1 MNYTKEDL
9 YKGMKLKC
17 VYTDIKDWWIVGKTY
32 KIKKREDGLLYITDE
47 TNYNWYENVILEAL
61 NKECKFKFKEENNM
75 QEFKV
80 GDLVEVVKNN
90 SHAYKNKSE
99 FFQPGDTAVVT
110 EVMSFDVRICEKGA
124 DNKYFGN
131 VISKNEIKKVEE
143 IQKLTEYEEEELVL
157 RFAEKIVQKNKTIW
171 EIEDLKEKLEV
182 NETYLEKIRKE
193 IKEITKKLL
202 TK

>member
-47 TNYNWYENVILEAL
+47 TNYNWYENVILKAL
-61 NKECKFKFKEENNM
+61 NKECNFKFKEENNM

-80 GDLVEVVKNN
+80 GDLVEVIKNTSCAMKN
-90 SHAYKNKSE
+90 ENEYYKKGNV
-99 FFQPGDTAVVT
+99 DVVT
-110 EVMSFDVRICEKGA
+110 WV
-124 DNKYFGN
+124 GN
-131 VISKNEIKKVEE
+131 EYINLGNNVPYNTISKKQIKKVE
-143 IQKLTEYEEEELVL
+143 QKPELTEYEEELVL
-157 RFAEKIVQKNKTIW
+157 RLAEYIKLKDNRVAELEELKFEIKEAEKDIENKQKQ
-171 EIEDLKEKLEV
+171 
-182 NETYLEKIRKE
+182 

>member
-80 GDLVEVVKNN
+80 GDLVEVIENE
-90 SHAYKNKSE
+90 SGAYKNKFE
-99 FFQPGDTAVVT
+99 RFKAGDKAVVT
-110 EVMSFDVRICEKGA
+110 DVLGSSIRLGNDC
-124 DNKYFGN
+124 FGN
-131 VISKNEIKKVEE
+131 LIGTKEVKKVE
-143 IQKLTEYEEEELVL
+143 QKPELTEYEEELVL
-157 RFAEKIVQKNKTIW
+157 RLAEKIKQKDNYIAELEELDCQVKDLETLL
-171 EIEDLKEKLEV
+171 EDKQK
-182 NETYLEKIRKE
+182 
-193 IKEITKKLL
+193 
-202 TK
+202 

>member
-1 MNYTKEDL
+1 MKYNKEDL

-47 TNYNWYENVILEAL
+47 TNYNWHENVILEAL

-80 GDLVEVVKNN
+80 GDLVEVIENK
-90 SHAYKNKSE
+90 SGAYKNKFE
-99 FFQPGDTAVVT
+99 RFKAGDKAVVT
-110 EVMSFDVRICEKGA
+110 DVLGSNIRIGNDC
-124 DNKYFGN
+124 FGN
-131 VISKNEIKKVEE
+131 VIGIKEVKKVEQSPE
-143 IQKLTEYEEEELVL
+143 LTEHEEELVL
-157 RFAEKIVQKNKTIW
+157 RLAEYIKLKDNRVAELEELKFQIKEAEEDIENKQKQ
-171 EIEDLKEKLEV
+171 
-182 NETYLEKIRKE
+182 